1 VSRSKQTTV
10 HRIYKPEPGCMESAL
25 ELLLKKTICK
35 TTAEQAPEPGRSDA
49 AIVRHEEGVNH
60 VDQVPNK

>member
-1 VSRSKQTTV
+1 
-10 HRIYKPEPGCMESAL
+10 MESAL